1 MPDLLSHFVGE
12 FRGTPPDVPFAPG
25 LELKTFTTEDDPKPF
40 FVRLPLVEIGKKST
54 NGVEW
59 SVNASRR
66 LVEQINSNRPE
77 GIVGHIPKEQRHFK
91 YELPSLRW
99 VGATIVENKVW
110 GKAYVPANKPDV
122 RDYLKQ
128 SMRLNARVGT
138 SVYGMSSGRGVED
151 FNLESIDLGHPDRVA
166 NPTSVA
172 VPHVTAENQLGDM
185 SVEISEMLVQE
196 LRSDRDKIR
205 DDLTAAQKTQNALQT
220 QFDALKDSRDE
231 ASQVVSEIRT
241 LGDFADDA
249 DLVAETR
256 KLIGEVKALRAEK
269 QSQDVA
275 AWIAE
280 FVKIETLRPTIAAN
294 IGTPT
299 DKDEA
304 KSLIAELMKRG
315 DIKAIN
321 EALVA
326 ANGGPNAMVSESG
339 GGSKFDDSDEAIAAS
354 NARTGFGG

>member
-1 MPDLLSHFVGE
+1 MPDLLSHFISE

-25 LELKTFTTEDDPKPF
+25 LELKTFTTEEDPNPF
-40 FVRLPLVEIGKKST
+40 FVRLPLVEIGKKSI

-59 SVNASRR
+59 SVSASRR
-66 LVEQINSNRPE
+66 LVEQINTKRPE
-77 GIVGHIPKEQRHFK
+77 GILGHIPKEQRHFK

-172 VPHVTAENQLGDM
+172 VPIVTAENQQGEID
-185 SVEISEMLVQE
+185 VEGEKLVNF
-196 LRSDRDKIR
+196 LTSDRDRVISELS
-205 DDLTAAQKTQNALQT
+205 DLQKTSNTLQT
-220 QFDALKDSRDE
+220 QFEALKNSKDE
-231 ASQVVSEIRT
+231 ASRVVSEIRT

-249 DLVAETR
+249 DLVAEVR
-256 KLIGEVKALRAEK
+256 KMTGEINTLRAEK
-269 QSQDVA
+269 QA
-275 AWIAE
+275 ADTQTWIAE
-280 FVKIETLRPTIAAN
+280 FVKIEALRPTIAAN
-294 IGTPT
+294 IGTPA

-304 KSLIAELMKRG
+304 KTLITELMKRS
-315 DIKAIN
+315 DIEAIN
-321 EALVA
+321 KALVA
-326 ANGGPNAMVSESG
+326 AQAGPSVMVSESNG
-339 GGSKFDDSDEAIAAS
+339 GFKLDDSEEGRAAS
-354 NARTGFGG
+354 VARTGIGV